1 MTSSPFI
8 RVRAAEAGDNEMVHL
23 LLTEAQQEQAKYR
36 GQFSTLVSG
45 DHTVVAVVG
54 ESVVGVSQYLLTP
67 DHAALVTCVH
77 VLPQARDIGVGD
89 ALMLHVLN
97 ELHTHGVTWVSAH
110 AQPGDRA
117 LKNLFERHGLVAQS
131 ILVGKSLSDPS
142 TAEHASQ

>member
-8 RVRAAEAGDNEMVHL
+8 RVRPAGAGDNEMVRFL
-23 LLTEAQQEQAKYR
+23 LAEAKQEQANYR
-36 GQFSTLVSG
+36 GQFTTVVPG

-54 ESVVGVSQYLLTP
+54 ESVVGVCQYLLAPQNT
-67 DHAALVTCVH
+67 ALVTCVH

-89 ALMLHVLN
+89 ALVLHVLN
-97 ELHTHGVTWVSAH
+97 EMKTRGATWVSAH